1 MAFQCNVICPYCKT
15 MQAIQLNGIFRGS
28 AVALI
33 KAYCRRC
40 TKRMILRVITA
51 VAKSAS

>member
-15 MQAIQLNGIFRGS
+15 MLTIPVNGIFRGS

-33 KAYCRRC
+33 KAYCKRC
-40 TKRMILRVITA
+40 TKMMVLRVITA
-51 VAKSAS
+51 IGKSSS